1 MHLTIV
7 DDMKDNLDCYQELL
21 GNKFDLELIQDP
33 TDVIPFLKSKS
44 TDMLILDLH
53 MPKIEGFDLF
63 EEVRKDHHNLPV
75 IFLTADPS
83 EEACIKGLNLGAE
96 DFITKPVSLKELEAR
111 IVNKLNKIQAT
122 KSVDGQDSS
131 LKEETIEFEEF
142 ILYLKTQAA
151 RIGESFIQLTP
162 IEFKLIALFAKNPNE
177 IFDRQYISN
186 MLWPNVHVQN
196 QNIDTHLSN
205 LRKKLH
211 PFSKNL
217 KTIKSRGYILRV

>member
-1 MHLTIV
+1 VHLTIV
-7 DDMKDNLDCYQELL
+7 DDMQDNLDCYQELL
-21 GNKFDLELIQDP
+21 GNKFELELIQDP
-33 TDVIPFLKSKS
+33 TTVIPFLKNTT

-111 IVNKLNKIQAT
+111 IVNKLKKIKAAGSNGVVT
-122 KSVDGQDSS
+122 PDK
-131 LKEETIEFEEF
+131 KEEVIEFEGF
-142 ILYLKTQAA
+142 TLYMKTQAA
-151 RIGESFIQLTP
+151 KIDETIIQLTP

-177 IFDRQYISN
+177 IYDRQFISN

-211 PFSKNL
+211 PFSKHL
-217 KTIKSRGYILRV
+217 KTIKSRGYILRI

>member
-33 TDVIPFLKSKS
+33 TDVIPFLKSKD

-63 EEVRKDHHNLPV
+63 EEVRKDHENLPV

-83 EEACIKGLNLGAE
+83 EDACIKGLNLGAE

-111 IVNKLNKIQAT
+111 IVNKLNKIKAG
-122 KSVDGQDSS
+122 KNGDANGS
-131 LKEETIEFEEF
+131 LKEECIEYEEF
-142 ILYLKTQAA
+142 TLFLKTQAA
-151 RIGESFIQLTP
+151 KIGEEIIQLTP
-162 IEFKLIALFAKNPNE
+162 IEFKLIELFAKNPNE
-177 IFDRQYISN
+177 IYDRQYISN

-211 PFSKNL
+211 PFSKNI

>member
-7 DDMKDNLDCYQELL
+7 DDMQDNLECYQELL
-21 GNKFDLELIQDP
+21 GNRFELELIQDP
-33 TDVIPFLKSKS
+33 TGLIPFLSKTS

-53 MPKIEGFDLF
+53 MPKIEGFELF
-63 EEVRKDHHNLPV
+63 EEVRKDHKALPV

-83 EEACIKGLNLGAE
+83 EDAVVKGLSLGAE
-96 DFITKPVSLKELEAR
+96 DFITKPVSLRELEAR
-111 IVNKLNKIQAT
+111 ILNKLS
-122 KSVDGQDSS
+122 KSPKLSGGESS
-131 LKEETIEFEEF
+131 EECLKFEGF
-142 ILYLKTQAA
+142 ILYLKTQSAK
-151 RIGESFIQLTP
+151 IEDKLIQLTP
-162 IEFKLIALFAKNPNE
+162 IEFKLISLLASNPNE
-177 IFDRQYISN
+177 VYDRLYISN

-211 PFSKNL
+211 PFSKNI